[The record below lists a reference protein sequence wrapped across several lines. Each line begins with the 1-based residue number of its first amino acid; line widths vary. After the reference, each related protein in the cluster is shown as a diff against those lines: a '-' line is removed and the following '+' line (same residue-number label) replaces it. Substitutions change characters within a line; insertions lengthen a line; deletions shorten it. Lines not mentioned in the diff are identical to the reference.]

1 MSRNSG
7 LGLVFF
13 AQPVKS
19 VIGYEDTRFFGING
33 REGEILKQVSKDRE
47 KVSIGTHGRISKG
60 ALGNSL
66 KES

>member
-33 REGEILKQVSKDRE
+33 GEGEILRQLSTDRE
-47 KVSIGTHGRISKG
+47 EVSFGTHGRIS
-60 ALGNSL
+60 
-66 KES
+66 

>member
-1 MSRNSG
+1 MGRNSR

-13 AQPVKS
+13 AKPVKS

-33 REGEILKQVSKDRE
+33 GEGKILRQVSKDRE
-47 KVSIGTHGRISKG
+47 EVNIGTHGRISKG
-60 ALGNSL
+60 ALGNGL